1 MPSRKTSNNHD
12 LLVQTALTVEL
23 LNTRLFGGAGQE
35 GAIPYLYEQHNQF
48 SATGFAGFFGATP
61 VSRQTVS
68 GSKAGNA
75 ALTSLMAALSALGLV
90 LDTTS

>member
-23 LNTRLFGGAGQE
+23 LNTR
-35 GAIPYLYEQHNQF
+35 
-48 SATGFAGFFGATP
+48 
-61 VSRQTVS
+61 RQTVS